1 MLSSLIAFFIEIL
14 QLISELNRYLNL
26 QDLIA
31 NFLCDSAGIIII
43 QFLFTYSIKD

>member
-31 NFLCDSAGIIII
+31 NFLCASAGILII
-43 QFLFTYSIKD
+43 QFLFTFSIKD